1 MTQRYSWYA
10 LLVMLVAYV
19 LAFVDRQM
27 LNLLVEPIKHD
38 LSLSDTRISLL
49 QGFSFA
55 LTLSLAALPLGRL
68 IDTGRRTL
76 ILSAGVAVW
85 SVMTAA
91 CAAAGTFAALL
102 FARAGVAAGEATM
115 TPAALSMIGDYF
127 PPRRIGLATGIYAL
141 GVHLGSGLALL
152 LGALLVGFAKTTV
165 VTVPGLGIMQG
176 WRLVFL
182 AVGMPGLLVAIW
194 VALLR
199 EPPRGGS
206 ERHPHSVI
214 PWREAIAF
222 LRAQGRAQGSANLA
236 VGFALM
242 ANYGVSAWAPAFFS
256 RSYGW
261 GPSSFG
267 ATYGPLIIIS
277 GVSGVLIAAALGD
290 RWHGRGFPDARLRIL
305 GGATLIAA
313 PLYAIA
319 PLIHDN
325 PVATL
330 LMLAGANF
338 FNAAAIGSGPGI
350 LQDIAPPRLRG
361 MTHALALLTVNL
373 VALGLGPT
381 SIAAFTDYALHDE
394 RRVGLSLAIVPPIIL
409 LISSGFARAGRAPFR
424 RAIQLRGQQGVT

>member
-1 MTQRYSWYA
+1 MAQRYPWYA
-10 LLVMLVAYV
+10 LSVMLVAYV

-27 LNLLVEPIKHD
+27 VNLLVEPIKHD

-55 LTLSLAALPLGRL
+55 LTLSLAALPIGRL

-76 ILSAGVAVW
+76 ILSAGVVVW
-85 SVMTAA
+85 SVMTAG
-91 CAAAGTFAALL
+91 CAAATTFSALL

-115 TPAALSMIGDYF
+115 TPVALSMIGDYF

-141 GVHLGSGLALL
+141 GVHLGSGLALI
-152 LGALLVGFAKTTV
+152 LGALLVEFAKSAV
-165 VTVPGLGIMQG
+165 VSVPGLGTIQG

-182 AVGMPGLLVAIW
+182 SVGLPGLLVALW
-194 VALLR
+194 VAHLR

-206 ERHPHSVI
+206 EHHPHSVI
-214 PWREAIAF
+214 PWREALAF

-267 ATYGPLIIIS
+267 TTYGPLTIIS
-277 GVSGVLIAAALGD
+277 GVSGVLIAAVLGD
-290 RWHGRGFPDARLRIL
+290 RWHGRGLRDARLRIL

-313 PLYAIA
+313 PLYAVA
-319 PLIHDN
+319 PLIHD
-325 PVATL
+325 PIATL
-330 LMLAGANF
+330 SMLAFANF

-373 VALGLGPT
+373 IALGLGPT
-381 SIAAFTDYALHDE
+381 SIAAFTDYAMHDE
-394 RRVGLSLAIVPPIIL
+394 QKLGLSLAIVPPIVL
-409 LISSGFARAGRAPFR
+409 LISAVFARAGRAAFHG
-424 RAIQLRGQQGVT
+424 AIQLRGQQGVT

>member
-1 MTQRYSWYA
+1 
-10 LLVMLVAYV
+10 
-19 LAFVDRQM
+19 LA
-27 LNLLVEPIKHD
+27 
-38 LSLSDTRISLL
+38 
-49 QGFSFA
+49 
-55 LTLSLAALPLGRL
+55 LSLAALPIGRL
-68 IDTGRRTL
+68 IDTGRRTF

-91 CAAAGTFAALL
+91 CAAAGTFSALL

-115 TPAALSMIGDYF
+115 TPTALSMIGDYF

-141 GVHLGSGLALL
+141 GVHLGSGLALI
-152 LGALLVGFAKTTV
+152 LGALLVGFANSTV
-165 VTVPGLGIMQG
+165 VIVPGLGIIQG

-182 AVGMPGLLVAIW
+182 SVGMPGLLVALW

-214 PWREAIAF
+214 PWREALAF

-267 ATYGPLIIIS
+267 TAYGPLTIIS

-290 RWHGRGFPDARLRIL
+290 RWHGRGLRDARLRIL

-313 PLYAIA
+313 PLYAMA
-319 PLIHDN
+319 PLIHH
-325 PVATL
+325 PVGTL
-330 LMLAGANF
+330 LMLAFANL

-394 RRVGLSLAIVPPIIL
+394 ARVGLSLAIVPPIIL
-409 LISSGFARAGRAPFR
+409 LISSAFARAGRAPFE
-424 RAIQLRGQQGVT
+424 RAIQLRGQQPVT